1 MSCTIRCRA
10 TALSRLN
17 PTLFLFLPVSS
28 GIQFGYAAT
37 EPEKALTMKEEDRW
51 LSVDEL
57 AAYLGV
63 KPDTV
68 YTWIGKKNLP
78 AHKMGRLWKMK
89 RSEVDAWV
97 RSGKAAQSEEG

>member
-1 MSCTIRCRA
+1 
-10 TALSRLN
+10 
-17 PTLFLFLPVSS
+17 
-28 GIQFGYAAT
+28 
-37 EPEKALTMKEEDRW
+37 MKEEDRLVGAQPLGEDRW

-68 YTWIGKKNLP
+68 YTWIGKKGLP

-97 RSGKAAQSEEG
+97 RSGRAAAKLRSAKTGKAAQSDEG